1 MSETKKKN
9 SKKYEIGDKIVVK
22 VKNIGENFRD
32 EQLIY
37 VIEDGS
43 KDYRSLHE
51 QEVLGKLEDFQP
63 KQVKIKMTVDE
74 KKEFDELKETY
85 ATPYGM
91 LHNLIHKKDFD
102 LYRKVFM
109 NANTKENSKE
119 QLRFIK
125 AFEHPELIEVDYE
138 FKIGNSVIVDTG
150 NLKTIGVVVGT
161 GVCKCFKVLFKSGL
175 VSSVFYKKMKLV
187 KENAIDWEDQNGE
200 RQKEEA

>member
-1 MSETKKKN
+1 MTKTKKEN
-9 SKKYEIGDKIVVK
+9 SKKYEVGDKIVVK

-43 KDYRSLHE
+43 KDYRSLNE
-51 QEVLGKLEDFQP
+51 REVLGKLEDFTP
-63 KQVKIKMTVDE
+63 KQEKIKMTVGE

-91 LHNLIHKKDFD
+91 LHNLIHKKDLA

-109 NANTKENSKE
+109 NANAKENSKE

-150 NLKTIGVVVGT
+150 NFKTIGVVVG
-161 GVCKCFKVLFKSGL
+161 VRINECFKVLFKSGL
-175 VSSVFYKKMKLV
+175 VSPVSYKKMKLV

-200 RQKEEA
+200 CQEEA